1 MAVWH
6 WMYDHP
12 QASPQELN
20 QATVQISKDMWN
32 RYYAPVFRKN
42 DVVLLG
48 VYSHMI
54 DAFLYLP
61 DYPIGHLIAFQIEQQ
76 MKKVG
81 PSDPNLSAWRRWAP
95 SLLICG
101 WSMPPDGRSA
111 PKPCWKRRRGRWSRF
126 AAVFS

>member
-12 QASPQELN
+12 EATPQELN
-20 QATVQISKDMWN
+20 DATVQISKDIWN
-32 RYYAPVFRKN
+32 QYYAPVFHKK

-61 DYPIGHLIAFQIEQQ
+61 DYPIGHLIAFQIEEQ
-76 MKKVG
+76 MKKAGVIG
-81 PSDPNLSAWRRWAP
+81 AEFETHGKDGRRSRP
-95 SLLICG
+95 ISG
-101 WSMPPDGRSA
+101 WNTPPDGPSA
-111 PKPCWKRRRGRWSRF
+111 QKRCWKPRRRRSLR
-126 AAVFS
+126 

>member
-12 QASPQELN
+12 QASPAELN
-20 QATVQISKDMWN
+20 QATVQIAKDMWN
-32 RYYAPVFRKN
+32 RFYAPVFGEK

-61 DYPIGHLIAFQIEQQ
+61 DYPIGHLIAFQMEEQ
-76 MKKVG
+76 MMRAGAIGPEFERMAKMGNVTPDLWMEHATGRPVG
-81 PSDPNLSAWRRWAP
+81 SEA
-95 SLLICG
+95 LLEAAQRALVAVCG
-101 WSMPPDGRSA
+101 GS
-111 PKPCWKRRRGRWSRF
+111 
-126 AAVFS
+126 